1 MQRSRRNNVNGKN
14 SAVKEAINELKR
26 VRNLGKSRIE
36 AYKQEHHEPNDI
48 LKEVTEEEYS
58 EVIRSRIN
66 SDFVVDDDGSGY
78 VDHGFDDY
86 EEEYSDYSEEEYHH
100 SKKKRKRDEKENK
113 VKSKNIKQMFSKIK
127 PNNSK
132 KQPKIMNNIDDAAF
146 MSSLLGDL
154 ESKVMKN
161 EPKSTVKLEEPE
173 NIEIKYNEIENKK
186 NFHNNTKI
194 KVEDDF
200 NDILMD
206 TSDNIIE
213 SINNKQEII
222 PETPVKI
229 KKEEEK
235 KTTEL
240 AKSPILSPYKIKR
253 EIVTVDESSI
263 KKENKIEINRNMNGV
278 INKMEMS
285 PTKEIKIK

>member
-100 SKKKRKRDEKENK
+100 S
-113 VKSKNIKQMFSKIK
+113 
-127 PNNSK
+127 
-132 KQPKIMNNIDDAAF
+132 
-146 MSSLLGDL
+146 
-154 ESKVMKN
+154 
-161 EPKSTVKLEEPE
+161 
-173 NIEIKYNEIENKK
+173 
-186 NFHNNTKI
+186 
-194 KVEDDF
+194 
-200 NDILMD
+200 
-206 TSDNIIE
+206 NIIYFY
-213 SINNKQEII
+213 I
-222 PETPVKI
+222 
-229 KKEEEK
+229 
-235 KTTEL
+235 
-240 AKSPILSPYKIKR
+240 
-253 EIVTVDESSI
+253 
-263 KKENKIEINRNMNGV
+263 
-278 INKMEMS
+278 
-285 PTKEIKIK
+285 